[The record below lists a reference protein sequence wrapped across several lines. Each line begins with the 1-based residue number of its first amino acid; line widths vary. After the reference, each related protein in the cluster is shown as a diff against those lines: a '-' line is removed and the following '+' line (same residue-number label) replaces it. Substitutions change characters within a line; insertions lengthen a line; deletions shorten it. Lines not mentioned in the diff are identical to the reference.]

1 MPDAKDNNV
10 IRNRRG
16 AHCGKAGEVVIF
28 SISLGLT
35 VPSLFMLMRSG
46 FLEEQ
51 LSDWRSWVM
60 YAELLAVGVLLLA
73 LELFRSRSRGTLAGT
88 NADAARGTPDSGQVC
103 LLLEMLIVCLFLW
116 AHRIF
121 LPLVVTGAYCAGLT
135 AAGEMLFLPLRRKE
149 GIHAACGVRRLAHN
163 FLTGC
168 AAMIVFLCFLSGIH
182 AGGTGTARKAALFLI
197 VLSLLLLAL
206 CKVSGWLPL
215 EYEEIA
221 EDRGNGIASGVAGDK
236 DGGIASEIA
245 GGRTWRLRSGITAER
260 LMLLGILVILLL
272 HAGRM
277 NITLDYDSV
286 HYGLRTPYI
295 LDNGFGIFENLGS
308 VNTVYY
314 YPKGLEVLT
323 LPLSGTPTYGFVLSF
338 SFWCGVFFLI
348 LTADIA
354 AGCFGRKAGISAA
367 FCCAL
372 IPGIMNL
379 STSAKTDMVTLLFQ
393 MLSLGEMLAFFGE
406 TAEIRES
413 TGAAGTTVAEDGVQ
427 VAVASLRPAGTLLRS
442 AVWSA
447 AALMFTLALKPTS
460 VAFSG
465 LLFLAAAAFG
475 CFCLFPRRNRRK
487 AGPASQRPENETGH
501 RIHLNPEQESV
512 HRTGFPIAA
521 ACLIL
526 LLPFTAV
533 LGVTLR
539 TLHLTGYPLVTVFTG
554 IWEKLGMHG
563 HYPLAVQN
571 VPDSSAGLG
580 AAGTVLYLLRR
591 LFAILVCPWADEDLH
606 ILIAWGTTLF
616 PALLAAVA
624 VAMPREFR
632 AARMHFMATEPGT
645 MATEPGTM
653 ATEPSTA
660 ATAPGTAGPGAAYR
674 ETVART
680 AGGTGGECRARR
692 QLHFLLLTLAGFLV
706 FDLVTLK
713 LLYQVDGN
721 YYNLTYAL
729 TAVAAAAL
737 WRREAGAARDS
748 KCRQAGLLRA
758 LSPAIL
764 MALFMTSITNWAG
777 ARGLTELKLNHYGFY
792 DHASDVTDYMI
803 LNGKEPIYRYLKNA
817 PRIHLLTMSE
827 EPECYLFPCRA
838 ESYTDLEGS
847 GGNVRLVKT
856 LNEFKDYLEWA
867 GITYLYTEQ
876 SFLPEHPRAEEIV
889 RFMEEDGSISV
900 VITQE
905 GCTLYEYHAGIRD

>member
-1 MPDAKDNNV
+1 MPETKDNNV

-16 AHCGKAGEVVIF
+16 ARCGKAGEVVIF

-35 VPSLFMLMRSG
+35 VPSLFMLMKSG

-51 LSDWRSWVM
+51 LADWRSWVM
-60 YAELLAVGVLLLA
+60 YAELLVVCALLFV
-73 LELFRSRSRGTLAGT
+73 LELFRSRFRGTPAGVKADTSRGTPAGM
-88 NADAARGTPDSGQVC
+88 NPGAAC
-103 LLLEMLIVCLFLW
+103 LLAEALIVCLFLW

-135 AAGEMLFLPLRRKE
+135 AVGEMFLLPLRRKE
-149 GIHAACGVRRLAHN
+149 GIHAAGGVRRQAHN

-168 AAMIVFLCFLSGIH
+168 AAMIVFLCFLSGVH
-182 AGGTGTARKAALFLI
+182 AGGTGAARKAALFLI
-197 VLSLLLLAL
+197 VLSILFLSL
-206 CKVSGWLPL
+206 CKVSGWIPP

-221 EDRGNGIASGVAGDK
+221 GDSTGRIARDT
-236 DGGIASEIA
+236 A
-245 GGRTWRLRSGITAER
+245 GGKAGTGTGILRSGIPAER

-314 YPKGLEVLT
+314 YPKGLEVLV
-323 LPLSGTPTYGFVLSF
+323 LPLSGTSTYGFVLSF

-348 LTADIA
+348 LTGDIA
-354 AGCFGRKAGISAA
+354 AKCFGRKAGISAA
-367 FCCAL
+367 FFCAL

-413 TGAAGTTVAEDGVQ
+413 TGAGGTAVAEDGVQ

-465 LLFLAAAAFG
+465 FLFLMAAAFG
-475 CFCLFPRRNRRK
+475 CLCLFSRRNRRK
-487 AGPASQRPENETGH
+487 TGPASRRAEQETTHSTGRQPEQETGH
-501 RIHLNPEQESV
+501 RTSLP
-512 HRTGFPIAA
+512 PAA

-580 AAGTVLYLLRR
+580 AAGTARYLLRR
-591 LFAILVCPWADEDLH
+591 LFAVLVCPWADEDLH

-616 PALLAAVA
+616 PALLAAAA
-624 VAMPREFR
+624 VAIPRALR
-632 AARMHFMATEPGT
+632 AAR
-645 MATEPGTM
+645 
-653 ATEPSTA
+653 
-660 ATAPGTAGPGAAYR
+660 
-674 ETVART
+674 
-680 AGGTGGECRARR
+680 ARR
-692 QLHFLLLTLAGFLV
+692 TSRQLQYLLFTLAGFLV
-706 FDLVTLK
+706 FDLITLK

-729 TAVAAAAL
+729 AAVAAAAL
-737 WRREAGAARDS
+737 WRGDTGTARGSERGEA
-748 KCRQAGLLRA
+748 KLLRA
-758 LSPAIL
+758 LSPALL
-764 MALFMTSITNWAG
+764 MAFFMTSITNWAG
-777 ARGLTELKLNHYGFY
+777 ARGFTELKLNHYGFY
-792 DHASDVTDYMI
+792 DHMSDVTDYMI

-900 VITQE
+900 IITQE

>member
-1 MPDAKDNNV
+1 MPETKDNNV

-35 VPSLFMLMRSG
+35 VPSLFMLMKSG

-60 YAELLAVGVLLLA
+60 YAELLAAGAALFT
-73 LELFRSRSRGTLAGT
+73 LELFRSRYRGRNPG
-88 NADAARGTPDSGQVC
+88 AAC
-103 LLLEMLIVCLFLW
+103 LLAEMLIVCLLLW

-135 AAGEMLFLPLRRKE
+135 AVGETFLLPLRRKE
-149 GIHAACGVRRLAHN
+149 GIHAAGGVRRQAHN

-168 AAMIVFLCFLSGIH
+168 AAMIVFLCFLSGVH

-197 VLSLLLLAL
+197 VLSVLLLSL
-206 CKVSGWLPL
+206 CKVSGWLPV
-215 EYEEIA
+215 EYETIPG
-221 EDRGNGIASGVAGDK
+221 DRAGGTAGET
-236 DGGIASEIA
+236 DGAWAGRMI
-245 GGRTWRLRSGITAER
+245 GGRTGTDAGILLTGIPAER
-260 LMLLGILVILLL
+260 LMLTGILVILLL

-314 YPKGLEVLT
+314 YPKGLEILA

-348 LTADIA
+348 LAGSIA
-354 AGCFGRKAGISAA
+354 AKCFGRKAGISAA
-367 FCCAL
+367 FFCAL

-393 MLSLGEMLAFFGE
+393 MLAVGEMLAFFGE
-406 TAEIRES
+406 TPS
-413 TGAAGTTVAEDGVQ
+413 GTSYRA
-427 VAVASLRPAGTLLRS
+427 

-465 LLFLAAAAFG
+465 LLFLTAAAFLVI
-475 CFCLFPRRNRRK
+475 CLSARRNRR
-487 AGPASQRPENETGH
+487 AGEPAGGQ
-501 RIHLNPEQESV
+501 PEQEEGDS
-512 HRTGFPIAA
+512 TGRQPERKNRHAAA

-571 VPDSSAGLG
+571 VPNSSAGLS
-580 AAGTVLYLLRR
+580 AAGTARHLLRR
-591 LFAILVCPWADEDLH
+591 LFAALVCPYKDQDLH

-616 PALLAAVA
+616 PALLTSIAVR
-624 VAMPREFR
+624 MPRAFSESR
-632 AARMHFMATEPGT
+632 
-645 MATEPGTM
+645 
-653 ATEPSTA
+653 
-660 ATAPGTAGPGAAYR
+660 AYR
-674 ETVART
+674 DSRAF
-680 AGGTGGECRARR
+680 CARR
-692 QLHFLLLTLAGFLV
+692 QLQYLLFTLAGFLV
-706 FDLVTLK
+706 FDLITLK

-729 TAVAAAAL
+729 AAVAAAAL
-737 WRREAGAARDS
+737 WSG
-748 KCRQAGLLRA
+748 KIPGLLRA
-758 LSPAIL
+758 LSPALL
-764 MALFMTSITNWAG
+764 MAVFMTSITNWAG
-777 ARGLTELKLNHYGFY
+777 ARGFTELKLNHYGFY
-792 DHASDVTDYMI
+792 DHVSDVTDYMI

>member
-1 MPDAKDNNV
+1 MPETKDNNV
-10 IRNRRG
+10 IRNRRA

-35 VPSLFMLMRSG
+35 VPSLFMLMKSG

-60 YAELLAVGVLLLA
+60 YAELLAVSAALFA
-73 LELFRSRSRGTLAGT
+73 LELFRSRYRGRPAGVS
-88 NADAARGTPDSGQVC
+88 AAPDRGAPSGMNSAGAC
-103 LLLEMLIVCLFLW
+103 LLAETLLVCLFLW

-121 LPLVVTGAYCAGLT
+121 LPLMVTGAYCAGL
-135 AAGEMLFLPLRRKE
+135 AAVGETLLLPLRRQE
-149 GIHAACGVRRLAHN
+149 GIHAAGGVRHLVHN

-197 VLSLLLLAL
+197 VLSLLILAL

-215 EYEEIA
+215 EYEETGRKNRADA
-221 EDRGNGIASGVAGDK
+221 EENRGIPLSGVLR
-236 DGGIASEIA
+236 GIP
-245 GGRTWRLRSGITAER
+245 AER

-295 LDNGFGIFENLGS
+295 LDNGYGIFENLGS
-308 VNTVYY
+308 VNTVYF
-314 YPKGLEVLT
+314 YPKGLEILA
-323 LPLSGTPTYGFVLSF
+323 LPLSGTPTYGFVLGF

-348 LTADIA
+348 LTGDIA
-354 AGCFGRKAGISAA
+354 ARCFGRRAGISAA
-367 FCCAL
+367 FFCAL

-393 MLSLGEMLAFFGE
+393 MLAVGEMLAFFGE
-406 TAEIRES
+406 APSGISFR
-413 TGAAGTTVAEDGVQ
+413 AA
-427 VAVASLRPAGTLLRS
+427 L
-442 AVWSA
+442 WSA

-460 VAFSG
+460 IAFSG
-465 LLFLAAAAFG
+465 LLFLTAAAFLVI
-475 CFCLFPRRNRRK
+475 CLSARRDRR
-487 AGPASQRPENETGH
+487 AGEAAGSQPERENGY
-501 RIHLNPEQESV
+501 
-512 HRTGFPIAA
+512 RTGPQPERKNGHTAA
-521 ACLIL
+521 AFLVL

-554 IWEKLGMHG
+554 IWEKLGLHG

-580 AAGTVLYLLRR
+580 AAETARYLLRR
-591 LFAILVCPWADEDLH
+591 LFAVLVCPYEDQDLH

-616 PALLAAVA
+616 PALLTSIAVR
-624 VAMPREFR
+624 MPRVFR
-632 AARMHFMATEPGT
+632 KSRAHCDSRAL
-645 MATEPGTM
+645 
-653 ATEPSTA
+653 
-660 ATAPGTAGPGAAYR
+660 
-674 ETVART
+674 
-680 AGGTGGECRARR
+680 RARR
-692 QLHFLLLTLAGFLV
+692 QLQYLLFTLAGFLA
-706 FDLVTLK
+706 FDLITLK

-729 TAVAAAAL
+729 TAAAAAAL
-737 WRREAGAARDS
+737 WYGERKEVPAPGPEEAVPGKGEAAAGKGS
-748 KCRQAGLLRA
+748 AGLLRA
-758 LSPAIL
+758 MSPALL

-777 ARGLTELKLNHYGFY
+777 ARGFTELKLNHYGFY

-867 GITYLYTEQ
+867 GIAYLYTEQ